1 MLRLNI
7 LDFNHHQ
14 LAKFDAL
21 AAKIQTDP
29 ERYLNFDS
37 VSDFYKATWLDE
49 FPRGTTW
56 SCTGLDDG
64 ADEFDAR
71 IQYRHRV
78 LKITVRGDID
88 VSIEILK

>member
-1 MLRLNI
+1 MNI

-21 AAKIQTDP
+21 AAKIKAEP
-29 ERYLNFDS
+29 ERYLTFDC
-37 VSDFYKATWLDE
+37 VSDFYKAIWLDD
-49 FPRGTTW
+49 FPQGTTW

-71 IQYRHRV
+71 IQYRDRV
-78 LKITVRGDID
+78 VKITVGAHVD
-88 VSIEILK
+88 VSFEILK